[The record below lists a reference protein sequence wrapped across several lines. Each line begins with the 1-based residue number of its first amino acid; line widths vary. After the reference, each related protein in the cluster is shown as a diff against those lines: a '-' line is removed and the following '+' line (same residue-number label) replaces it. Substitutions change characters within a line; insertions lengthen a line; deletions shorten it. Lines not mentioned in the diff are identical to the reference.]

1 MSKEAI
7 VLLPL
12 TLIKKWNTVSVVLA
26 ENRVD
31 FELDFGHT
39 YYLHRFDF
47 EEWGKFVNGINK
59 ADKKLKEIRESST
72 FRL

>member
-12 TLIKKWNTVSVVLA
+12 TLIKKRKTVHIVLA

-31 FELDFGHT
+31 FELDFGNS

-47 EEWGKFVNGINK
+47 EEWDKFVNGINK
-59 ADKKLKEIRESST
+59 ADKKLKEIRE
-72 FRL
+72 